1 MLDFCGICLFIPI
14 IYYVIA
20 GIWFK
25 KQRNSRPFIL
35 MVVFPLPIVFFSAY
49 AFYKGFEDA
58 EYYRFLVTV
67 LTSVSVFTGVG
78 VAFHCLM
85 DIKKRDGLFW
95 IRAGAVVFLILGPL
109 AIIFPENHD
118 TVLLG
123 SMLISGILLGAY
135 GYLSFY
141 SGKRIGLLYA
151 YASIFFMVIGPIIAL
166 SLARIYLEATKDD
179 LLYRRPYDGWVTCHA
194 PAFPPFFYEDPEI
207 PALATSGYVGLG
219 IILEIIRKKILEK
232 KLKNAGVIP
241 PKFYY
246 ISEGKDDET

>member
-14 IYYVIA
+14 IYYVVA

-25 KQRNSRPFIL
+25 KNRNSRTFIL
-35 MVVFPLPIVFFSAY
+35 LVAFPLPIVFFSSY
-49 AFYKGFEDA
+49 VFYNGFEDA
-58 EYYRFLVTV
+58 GSYRFLVTI

-78 VAFHCLM
+78 VVFHCLL

-95 IRAGAVVFLILGPL
+95 IRAGAVVFLLLGPV
-109 AIIFPENHD
+109 AFIFPENHG

-123 SMLISGILLGAY
+123 SMLISGILLGTY

-151 YASIFFMVIGPIIAL
+151 YASIFFVVIGPLIAL
-166 SLARIYLEATKDD
+166 SLSKIYLEATKDE
-179 LLYRRPYDGWVTCHA
+179 LLYRRPHDGWVSCHL
-194 PAFPPFFYEDPEI
+194 PALPPIFTEDPEI
-207 PALATSGYVGLG
+207 PALATSGYLGLG
-219 IILEIIRKKILEK
+219 IILQIIRTKILEK

-241 PKFYY
+241 PEFYY
-246 ISEGKDDET
+246 IREGKDDET